1 MIAMSWIKLRSR
13 LKSSSKVSKSS
24 KRRFRRRLSATQ
36 VSMLKVLQSPKT
48 RSPRLKKRK
57 LRPSDNLV
65 SMLKVLPSLKTSN
78 LRQKR
83 RKLRPRS
90 ARGRRK
96 LKARPRNKRHLRV
109 VARLLVSFQ
118 ARSRG
123 TLRSRET
130 PKSKMDL
137 GVRTSTIDSWR
148 LSESMARIGQR
159 SRGTL
164 VPALG
169 LRSLHMLRL
178 FARRPKPSRT

>member
-1 MIAMSWIKLRSR
+1 MNWIKLRSR

-24 KRRFRRRLSATQ
+24 KRRSRRRLSATQ
-36 VSMLKVLQSPKT
+36 
-48 RSPRLKKRK
+48 
-57 LRPSDNLV
+57 V